1 MMVEIWGKPHCPY
14 CEQAKAICEQKQ
26 VAFTYKQLD
35 EDFTREE
42 IFEEFPGARTFPQIK
57 VDGKSIGGFQELREH
72 FNKPI
77 IDSGFKL

>member
-1 MMVEIWGKPHCPY
+1 MMVEIWGKPMCPY
-14 CEQAKAICEQKQ
+14 CEQAKAICDQKQ
-26 VAFTYKQLD
+26 VPFTYKQLD

-57 VDGKSIGGFQELREH
+57 VDGKPIGGFQELREH
-72 FNKPI
+72 FNKPT